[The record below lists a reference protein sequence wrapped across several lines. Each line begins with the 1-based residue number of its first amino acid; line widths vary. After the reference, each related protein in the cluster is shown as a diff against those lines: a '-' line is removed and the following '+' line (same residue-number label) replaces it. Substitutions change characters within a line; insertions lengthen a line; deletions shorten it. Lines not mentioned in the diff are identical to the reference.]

1 MDVEA
6 MAHEYA
12 IELGWARCIVTVQY
26 LMGDDGALDLLE
38 GLSDG
43 EVES

>member
-6 MAHEYA
+6 MAYEYA

-26 LMGDDGALDLLE
+26 LMGDERALDLLE
-38 GLSDG
+38 GLADG
-43 EVES
+43 